1 MEPTTETNEY
11 ESQEKQTKEMT
22 EDQIVKRIEGLKKSY
37 EQATVDS
44 RSEFAEIFNVYMGKT
59 DYIQSTPYATKD
71 DIPKLR
77 TEISYVKPFIFSG
90 DPEVEFEGI
99 GDEDKAIAKLY
110 EKIINHRWATIPN
123 FKEKIESVV
132 GQFVTFGT
140 SEAKVLWRFSTKK
153 EMSEEVGL
161 DGNPMEYE
169 VPVIDEPDIEVP
181 NHLDVYFNPIIP
193 EIKDQPCIIFRSV
206 LSVKEVKENPIYNYI
221 GKEGTRNADNLE
233 ESGGKQNPYDSSGL
247 MGVDIPNA
255 QQEATNGMVEVFEL
269 IDNDRIQTIANGKVL
284 RDTEN
289 PYNFKNVVK
298 FVFEPNAIPN
308 RYEGFG
314 VGQNTLGL
322 DKMIY
327 RMTNQISTNVK
338 LGNNQMFLTSR
349 GTVNDKRQF
358 VSKPGGFVEVDTQG
372 KSLSDVIQPV
382 PFNDVTQSAF
392 DLLGMLED
400 AHKRASGATD
410 LIQGSASNDTLGQ
423 DEIAQANTSNRF
435 ELIVRRFKNGL
446 AQIADM
452 MLRMELENL
461 QSPDAQILRI
471 FPEEIRE
478 QVYQVLINE
487 KDNVRYNVKIK
498 GETNIA
504 RNKNLEAKRQVEL
517 FNLMQNFLTDQEKR
531 AFGRRIAELQG
542 IDNIDE
548 IISETNPIMEQQE
561 QMQLQQGEMEM
572 AMGQQQMAMGQGM
585 QGEMP
590 GEMPDQQMM
599 GGGMGDNLN
608 QQAIQ

>member
-1 MEPTTETNEY
+1 MAHTIEISENKEDEY
-11 ESQEKQTKEMT
+11 ESKAHENAEVMS
-22 EDQIVKRIEGLKKSY
+22 EEQIVKRVMGLKDSY

-44 RSEFAEIFNVYMGKT
+44 RSQFSEIFNIYMGKT
-59 DYIQSTPYATKD
+59 DYVQSTPYSTKD

-77 TEISYVKPFIFSG
+77 TEVSYVKPFIFSG

-110 EKIINHRWATIPN
+110 EKIINHRWATIPQ
-123 FKEKIESVV
+123 FKEKIEALV

-140 SEAKVLWRFSTKK
+140 SEAKVIWRFATKK
-153 EMSEEVGL
+153 EQGEGVGP
-161 DGNPMEYE
+161 DGQPIEYE
-169 VPVIDEPDIEVP
+169 VPVVDEPDIEVP

-193 EIKDQPCIIFRSV
+193 EVKDQQCIIFRSV
-206 LSVKEVKENPIYNYI
+206 LSVKEIKENPIYNYV
-221 GKEGTRNADNLE
+221 GEDGVRNADKLE
-233 ESGGKQNPYDSSGL
+233 ESGKQPSNAYDSSNL
-247 MGVDIPNA
+247 MGTDIPNA
-255 QQEATNGMVEVFEL
+255 QEKATSGMVEVFEL
-269 IDNDRIQTIANGKVL
+269 IDDERIQTVANGKVL
-284 RDTEN
+284 RDVEN
-289 PYNFKNVVK
+289 PYEFKNVVK
-298 FVFEPNAIPN
+298 FIFEPNAIPN

-314 VGQNTLGL
+314 VGQNTIGL

-327 RMTNQISTNVK
+327 RLENQIATNVK
-338 LGNNQMFLTSR
+338 MGNNQMFLTTK
-349 GTVNDKRQF
+349 GTVSDKRQF
-358 VSKPGGFVEVDTQG
+358 VSKPGGFVEVDTEG
-372 KSLSDVIQPV
+372 RSLSEVIQAV
-382 PFNDVTQSAF
+382 PFNDVTASAF
-392 DLLGMLED
+392 NFLGKLEE

-452 MLRMELENL
+452 MLKMELQNL
-461 QSPDAQILRI
+461 QSPDADILRI

-487 KDNVRYNVKIK
+487 KDNVKYNVKIK
-498 GETNIA
+498 GETNVA

-548 IISETNPIMEQQE
+548 IIGETNPIMEQQE
-561 QMQLQQGEMEM
+561 EMQLQQGDMQ
-572 AMGQQQMAMGQGM
+572 QQQMAIGM
-585 QGEMP
+585 QGQDP
-590 GEMPDQQMM
+590 NQQMI
-599 GGGMGDNLN
+599 GGGMGDNLAL
-608 QQAIQ
+608 QATQ